1 MIRTLFEILRFRSG
15 PQDLPAGAALSVL
28 LTAAWLVQGL
38 LTDQALDG
46 PNSAPRSLLA
56 IGVQYGAIVL
66 LLRLRNFSARI
77 PQTISALAGTGFILG
92 LLAFL
97 LLSGIDP
104 ARPQPGL
111 ALAYFGLFLW
121 SLAIDG
127 HIYRHAMSTKMSM
140 GVLVAVLIFAANFA
154 ITRAVFG

>member
-1 MIRTLFEILRFRSG
+1 LIRTLFEILRFRSG

>member
-1 MIRTLFEILRFRSG
+1 LIRTLFDILRFRSG

-28 LTAAWLVQGL
+28 LAAAWLVQGL

-46 PNSAPRSLLA
+46 ENSAPRSLLA
-56 IGVQYGAIVL
+56 IGVQFGAIML
-66 LLRLRNFSARI
+66 LLRLRNLSTRI

-97 LLSGIDP
+97 LLTGIDP

-127 HIYRHAMSTKMSM
+127 HIYRHAMSIKMSM
-140 GVLVAVLIFAANFA
+140 GVLVAVLIFAANFM

>member
-1 MIRTLFEILRFRSG
+1 LIRTLLDILRFRAG

-28 LTAAWLVQGL
+28 LAAAWLVQGL
-38 LTDQALDG
+38 LTDRALDG

-56 IGVQYGAIVL
+56 IGVQFGAIVL
-66 LLRLRNFSARI
+66 LLKLRNFSARI
-77 PQTISALAGTGFILG
+77 PQTISALAGTGIILG
-92 LLAFL
+92 LLAYL

-104 ARPQPGL
+104 TRPQPGL

-121 SLAIDG
+121 SLAVDG
-127 HIYRHAMSTKMSM
+127 HIYRCAMSTKMSM